1 MIIKSSTS
9 LRNEYAEISNICK
22 QSGEPVFLTKNGE
35 GDLVIMSIEE
45 YSYREELLD
54 LKERILEA
62 EEQRISGAKLYT
74 QKEVDE
80 IMERIVNAVP
90 KRKNLYI

>member
-35 GDLVIMSIEE
+35 GDLVIMRIEE

-80 IMERIVNAVP
+80 IMERIV
-90 KRKNLYI
+90 

>member
-80 IMERIVNAVP
+80 IMERIVKGEYYV
-90 KRKNLYI
+90 

>member
-80 IMERIVNAVP
+80 IMERIV
-90 KRKNLYI
+90 